1 MRIIKFVPLL
11 GLLLLTNCAALSG
24 PSDPVAE
31 PKPLAQDAAI
41 CAYSNEEPKLEG
53 AIPKPQNEEEA
64 AGINA
69 FLSYVAVL
77 IDFGREADRV
87 ANIAKE
93 ECLSRVRGKPA
104 PNKPDT
110 E

>member
-11 GLLLLTNCAALSG
+11 GLLLLTNCVT
-24 PSDPVAE
+24 PSELNSSVE
-31 PKPLAQDAAI
+31 QPKPLAQDPTI
-41 CAYSNEEPKLEG
+41 CAYLNEEPKLQG

-64 AGINA
+64 ASINA
-69 FLSYVAVL
+69 FLSYVTLL

-87 ANIAKE
+87 ADTAKK
-93 ECLSRVRGKPA
+93 ECLSRVRGEPA
-104 PNKPDT
+104 PNKANT